1 MLGVSTLPTIY
12 VDADSCPTK
21 DIILEL
27 AKENQ
32 IEVHMFFDTSHV
44 YNDGYSKVTIV
55 DKGFDSVD
63 YAIVNRLE
71 EKDLLIT
78 NDYGLAA
85 MALAK
90 KAYAMDNHGLVYT
103 KDNITELLSKRAQSQ
118 KERKHKN
125 LRGPKKRSAKDDQSF
140 RKTLTSLIKVIF

>member
-1 MLGVSTLPTIY
+1 MPLIY

-21 DIILEL
+21 ELILKI
-27 AKENQ
+27 AKKHN
-32 IEVHMFFDTSHV
+32 IDVHMFFDTSHI
-44 YNDGYSKVTIV
+44 YEDGYSKVTIV

-63 YAIVNRLE
+63 YAIVN
-71 EKDLLIT
+71 LLNPGDILVT

-90 KAYAMDNHGLVYT
+90 KAYVIDNNGLIYT

-118 KERKHKN
+118 KERKYKN
-125 LRGPKKRSAKDDQSF
+125 VRGPKKRKEKDDLAFEDS
-140 RKTLTSLIKVIF
+140 LSSLIKDIF

>member
-1 MLGVSTLPTIY
+1 MPMIY

-21 DIILEL
+21 DLILKI
-27 AKENQ
+27 AKENL
-32 IEVHMFFDTSHV
+32 IDVHMFFDTSHI
-44 YNDGYSKVTIV
+44 YEDSYAKVTIV

-63 YAIVNRLE
+63 YAIVNKLRTHDILV
-71 EKDLLIT
+71 T

-90 KAYAMDNHGLVYT
+90 KAYVLDNNGLIYT

-125 LRGPKKRSAKDDQSF
+125 LRGPRKRKEKDDFTFEES
-140 RKTLTSLIKVIF
+140 LSSLIKDIF

>member
-1 MLGVSTLPTIY
+1 MPLIY

-21 DIILEL
+21 ELILKL
-27 AKENQ
+27 AKKQN
-32 IEVHMFFDTSHV
+32 IDVHMFFDTSHI
-44 YNDGYSKVTIV
+44 YDDGYSKVTIV

-63 YAIVNRLE
+63 YAIVNQLE
-71 EKDLLIT
+71 ERDILVT

-90 KAYAMDNHGLVYT
+90 KAYVIDNNGLIYT

-118 KERKHKN
+118 KERKYKN
-125 LRGPKKRSAKDDQSF
+125 VRGPKKRKEKDDLAFEES
-140 RKTLTSLIKVIF
+140 LSSLIKDIF